1 MSSFEYDPALL
12 ARFPGTVG
20 GVLLGRDLRNGSTPP
35 ALLELYR
42 QEQNAVLRRLGDT
55 PLSQLPSIS
64 AWRGVF
70 SGFGVEP
77 TRYRSAPE
85 SLLRRLTKKGD
96 IPSINLLVDLGNLV
110 SIRYAL
116 PVAIIDTRQIAGN
129 LKVKSAA
136 GTERFTV
143 LKDTGDTIE
152 HPEPGEVIFADDND
166 LVFARRWCW
175 RQSETSAAQPDTTAV
190 IIATEAQHAGG
201 RGDIEAAL
209 ADLLYLL
216 KEYAGGS
223 YTTGILDSNNLQ
235 ISGH

>member
-1 MSSFEYDPALL
+1 LSSFEYDPALL
-12 ARFPGTVG
+12 ARFPRTVG
-20 GVLLGRDLRNGSTPP
+20 GVILGHGLHNGPTPP
-35 ALLELYR
+35 ALLERYR
-42 QEQNAVLRRLGDT
+42 QEQQAVVQHLGDT

-77 TRYRSAPE
+77 TKYRSAPE

-116 PVAIIDTRQIAGN
+116 PVAIIDTSQIAGS
-129 LKVKSAA
+129 LIVKSAA

-143 LKDTGDTIE
+143 LKESENTVE
-152 HPEPGEVIFADDND
+152 HPEAGEVIFSDAND

-175 RQSETSAAQPDTTAV
+175 RQSENSAAQPDTTGV
-190 IIATEAQHAGG
+190 IITTEAQHAGG

-209 ADLLYLL
+209 GDLLSLL
-216 KEYAGGS
+216 KEYAGGT
-223 YTTGILDSNNLQ
+223 YTTGILDAHNLR
-235 ISGH
+235 ISDL